1 MYFNKCVSKFSI
13 KKMNLTDWHFYNIL
27 NIIVDLL
34 HRKVVIDCST
44 AHELTVV
51 MIHYVKYVY
60 FTYLKSISW
69 L

>member
-44 AHELTVV
+44 AQD
-51 MIHYVKYVY
+51 
-60 FTYLKSISW
+60 W